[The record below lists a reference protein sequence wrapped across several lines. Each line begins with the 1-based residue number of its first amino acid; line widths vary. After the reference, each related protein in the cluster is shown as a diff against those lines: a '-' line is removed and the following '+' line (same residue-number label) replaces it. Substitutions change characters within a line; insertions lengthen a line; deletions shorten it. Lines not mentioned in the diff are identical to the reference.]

1 MRFHRSRIYSNRLS
15 FSEAQ
20 LGQISFQ
27 GYKYTER
34 DGAPEKIN
42 QDRGCIVHPVA
53 GNESMIMYCV
63 FDGHGPAGEL
73 VSEFVMLRLPAILE
87 EQAVA
92 HPSCFSDEEMEQ
104 TLVSTFEA
112 VDAELGCVCQ

>member
-1 MRFHRSRIYSNRLS
+1 
-15 FSEAQ
+15 
-20 LGQISFQ
+20 
-27 GYKYTER
+27 
-34 DGAPEKIN
+34 
-42 QDRGCIVHPVA
+42 
-53 GNESMIMYCV
+53 MYCV

-104 TLVSTFEA
+104 TLISTFEA
-112 VDAELGCVCQ
+112 VDAELGCVCCSFLVGATWLFRAAGAGHCVRVRAGVWML